1 MNGTKIETLS
11 HVLQRIPV
19 NILQDLQNDPTMR
32 GPGRMFLYLRRFIG
46 SKYHPSTQKHILLVH
61 FSRYQIEKYLAVLLR
76 RKYLRRDAA
85 GNYYLTS
92 MRTICPDQ
100 RDGSGKRVRMLYHIL
115 DDQALRDGQYWK
127 KVIAGVVVAA
137 YARSLRYGRTRKRA
151 ASFAATNDPMGIH
164 GTVYSGGAIITPTVL
179 ANSSLVQG
187 CANSIL
193 ARHTGRHKSTMSRW
207 RKKGQAVGYTL
218 GRWYYKT
225 DPDYY
230 TPARIAAW
238 RTSGYWGEDSAHGL
252 DLNRVVIKDGRVW
265 VEGPSQVMFQ
275 DRIFF
280 KK

>member
-1 MNGTKIETLS
+1 
-11 HVLQRIPV
+11 
-19 NILQDLQNDPTMR
+19 
-32 GPGRMFLYLRRFIG
+32 MFLYLRRFLG
-46 SKYHPSTQKHILLVH
+46 SKYHPSTQKKILLVH
-61 FSRYQIEKYLAVLLR
+61 FSRYQVEKYLAVLLR

-92 MRTICPDQ
+92 MHTLCPGQ
-100 RDGSGKRVRMLYHIL
+100 TNGLGKRVKMLYHAL

-137 YARSLRYGRTRKRA
+137 YARSLRYGRTAKRA
-151 ASFAATNDPMGIH
+151 ACFAATNDPTGV
-164 GTVYSGGAIITPTVL
+164 GAVYQGGAIVSPTTL

-187 CANSIL
+187 CALNIL
-193 ARHTGRHKSTMSRW
+193 ALHTGRHKSTMSRW
-207 RKKGQAVGYTL
+207 RKKGQAVGYSL
-218 GRWYYKT
+218 GRWYYKQ
-225 DPDYY
+225 DSDYY

-252 DLNRVVIKDGRVW
+252 DLNRVVIKDGKVW